1 MGGGVVVLTSD
12 LKVPDTTIDMIR
24 GMGGGVVN
32 VVLTS
37 DLKVPPYTDMS
48 TRKGNFCFIYF
59 V

>member
-37 DLKVPPYTDMS
+37 DLKVPDTTIDMI
-48 TRKGNFCFIYF
+48 KGYGWRRG
-59 V
+59 